1 MMSNFDHQ
9 KEREYLDS
17 LRTEYPQ
24 LFVDPTLVEDTQF
37 LKGFGIH
44 IPGKEFFSKG
54 YVKLYPE
61 DFIVEEIAKDSTVY
75 TVTYENVLNQSSVI
89 PDSPILCVT
98 LVKCNIS
105 TVEAI
110 KDLSKQLHCD
120 KSQIGY
126 AGLKDE
132 KAFTA
137 QRISLKNVSSE
148 HLKKVSS
155 PHYFLKDVVPGTN
168 PIQKGVIAGNR
179 FSIFVRTEKG
189 TKVDA
194 NNFQKSL
201 DNLKQRGFYN
211 YYYLQRFGPPRLL
224 NFQAGVDLLKGNY
237 EQVVKDIIT
246 KTTSNES
253 LFYIRIRTEL
263 LARWGSWQ
271 EMLNVTS
278 PVASCFL
285 DEQRLLQSLLKDS
298 TNFKKALHQIPETV
312 ALLVYSVSS
321 LFFNK
326 YIGEQVRSQGVLPRE
341 LPLLLSND
349 QADID
354 LYKKFLDPVKMY
366 PISFQN
372 VLPFTII
379 RLQKRMV
386 STMSTAKIHS
396 YGVGAEG
403 VALSFSLDTGQ
414 YATTFLAHLF
424 NLVSGNTPENF
435 SDDKVDVRE
444 VLGEGT
450 LSPLF
455 EYFKKVL

>member
-1 MMSNFDHQ
+1 MSGTDHL
-9 KEREYLDS
+9 KEREYIDS

-24 LFVDPTLVEDTQF
+24 LFVEPTLVEDARF
-37 LKGFGIH
+37 LKGFGIY
-44 IPGKEFFSKG
+44 IPQKKSFSKG
-54 YVKLYPE
+54 YIKLYPE
-61 DFIVEEIAKDSTVY
+61 DFIVEEIAKDGTVY
-75 TVTYENVLNQSSVI
+75 TVTHDNVLNQSSFI
-89 PDSPILCVT
+89 PTSPILYAT

-110 KDLSKQLHCD
+110 KDLSTQLHCD

-137 QRISLKNVSSE
+137 QRISLKNVSIE

-155 PHYFLKDVVPGTN
+155 PHYFLKDTVPGTN
-168 PIQKGVIAGNR
+168 PIQKGVISGNR
-179 FSIFVRTEKG
+179 FSIFVRTEKDG
-189 TKVDA
+189 GSVDKDT
-194 NNFQKSL
+194 FQKSL
-201 DNLKQRGFYN
+201 DNLKQTGFYN

-224 NFQAGVDLLKGNY
+224 NFQAGMDLLRGNY
-237 EQVVKDIIT
+237 EQVVKDVIT
-246 KTTSNES
+246 KTGPQES

-263 LARWGSWQ
+263 LARWGNWQ
-271 EMLNVTS
+271 EMLNIIS

-285 DEQRLLQSLLKDS
+285 DEQRLLQSLLKDG

-326 YIGEQVRSQGVLPRE
+326 YIAEQIQSQRVLLKE

-349 QADID
+349 QQDID
-354 LYKKFLDPVKMY
+354 LYKTLLESIKMY
-366 PISFQN
+366 PLSFQN

-386 STMSTAKIHS
+386 ATMSTAKIHS
-396 YGVGAEG
+396 YTICPEG

-424 NLVSGNTPENF
+424 NLVSGNTPDNF
-435 SDDKVDVRE
+435 YDTKVNVKER
-444 VLGEGT
+444 LREGT

-455 EYFKKVL
+455 EHFKKVL